1 MKHDVKRKTDQQLKV
16 MADAPRGPSCTRK
29 AKHKVISMTK
39 PIREQAITDLYCSS
53 LPKKICIADLGCS
66 SGPNTLF
73 VVSELIKTVKSI
85 CKKLGHH
92 QSPEFLVYLNDLPG
106 NDFNTIFRSLPRF
119 LGNLRNEIGSGF
131 GPCFFTGTPG
141 SFYDRLFATES
152 LHFVHSSYSLHF
164 LSKVP
169 KGIES
174 NNRNIYM
181 ASTSPPC
188 VVKAYYDQF
197 QTDFSMFLKYRSQEL
212 MTGGRMVLTLLGS
225 DHPTSKECCYIWELL
240 AMALSDMVSEGF
252 IEEEKLNSFNIPKY
266 TPCPAELKTEVEKE
280 GSFAIGILEVSE
292 VNWNAND
299 DKLCPSD
306 ELKDGGYN
314 VAKCMRAVA
323 EPILASHFG
332 KTIMDE
338 VFRRYREIIADRMS
352 KERTEFIN
360 VTVSMTRKG

>member
-1 MKHDVKRKTDQQLKV
+1 
-16 MADAPRGPSCTRK
+16 
-29 AKHKVISMTK
+29 
-39 PIREQAITDLYCSS
+39 
-53 LPKKICIADLGCS
+53 
-66 SGPNTLF
+66 
-73 VVSELIKTVKSI
+73 
-85 CKKLGHH
+85 
-92 QSPEFLVYLNDLPG
+92 
-106 NDFNTIFRSLPRF
+106 
-119 LGNLRNEIGSGF
+119 
-131 GPCFFTGTPG
+131 
-141 SFYDRLFATES
+141 
-152 LHFVHSSYSLHF
+152 
-164 LSKVP
+164 
-169 KGIES
+169 
-174 NNRNIYM
+174 M

-212 MTGGRMVLTLLGS
+212 VTGGRMVLTLLGRRS
-225 DHPTSKECCYIWELL
+225 DDPTSKECCYIWELL

-280 GSFAIGILEVSE
+280 GSFAIDRLEVSE

-338 VFRRYREIIADRMS
+338 VFRRYREIIADRM
-352 KERTEFIN
+352 
-360 VTVSMTRKG
+360 